1 MAKNGRRA
9 NGEGSYNKR
18 PNGIWQV
25 AVTVHL
31 SDGSSKRLYHYA
43 KTRQQ
48 CREWAEEIR
57 AKEQAGD
64 NSSWSGVTVLIDW
77 LTEWRSKYCL
87 NQRRSTLDSYDS
99 YIERIGSSSL
109 ARVPLNRLNTQ
120 MLQEYALEL
129 MEHGRLDGNGGLS
142 PKTIKNL
149 FNMLHKSLKQAVG
162 NKILSTNPVDFVQL
176 PQAKRKQPDIL
187 SLDEVKALLQV
198 SRDERYYAILMALIW
213 TGMRLGEALSL
224 RRSDFHYCEDADI
237 YYLSVRHSLSR
248 ISNPDYDSTSLSSPT
263 NRKTVLRISDTKTI
277 NGCRDIP
284 LLPEVSKIL
293 KKYFQE
299 QDKLIYELPGY
310 YDTDPFIADN
320 GINGGFSDPSV
331 FRRWLKEKAE
341 QAGIDKRCYPHL
353 LRHGFGAMSAQ
364 NALDQKH
371 LADLLGHA
379 DISFS
384 SKIYQRTDVLSK
396 AVALSKLEPLAASIL
411 S

>member
-18 PNGIWQV
+18 SNGIWQV

-31 SDGSSKRLYHYA
+31 PDGSAKRLYHYA

-57 AKEQAGD
+57 AKEQTGD
-64 NSSWSGVTVLIDW
+64 NSGWSGATVLINW
-77 LTEWRSKYCL
+77 LFEWRAKYCL
-87 NQRRSTLDSYDS
+87 NQRQSTLDSYDS
-99 YIERIGSSSL
+99 YIQRIENSSL
-109 ARVPLNRLNTQ
+109 AKVPMNRLTTQ
-120 MLQEYALEL
+120 VFQEYALEL
-129 MEHGRLDGNGGLS
+129 MERGRLDSNGGLS

-149 FNMLHKSLKQAVG
+149 FNMLHKSLKQAAG
-162 NKILSTNPVDFVQL
+162 NKILSGNPIEFVQL
-176 PQAKRKQPDIL
+176 PQVKRKQPNIL
-187 SLDEVKALLQV
+187 SLDEVKKLLQV
-198 SRDERYYAILMALIW
+198 SINDRYYAILVILIW

-224 RRSDFHYCEDADI
+224 RRSDFHFCEEAGV

-248 ISNPDYDSTSLSSPT
+248 VSNPNYDPSFTNSPM

-284 LLPEVSKIL
+284 LLPEVSEIL
-293 KKYFQE
+293 KKYFKE
-299 QDKLIYELPGY
+299 QDRLIYDLPGY
-310 YDTDPFIADN
+310 YDPNPFIADN
-320 GINGGFSDPSV
+320 GVNGGFSDPSV
-331 FRRWLKEKAE
+331 FRRWLKDRAE
-341 QAGIDKRCYPHL
+341 QAGIHKRCYPHL

-371 LADLLGHA
+371 LADLLGHSST
-379 DISFS
+379 DFS
-384 SKIYQRTDVLSK
+384 SRVYQRTDISSK
-396 AVALSKLEPLAASIL
+396 AVALSKLEPLAVSIL